1 MVRMMLLQLL
11 AYFEDAG
18 IVDDKAQ
25 TLVEYALILLLIA
38 VAVVGAV
45 TIFGGQV
52 NGLYQRVVDEFE
64 AIF

>member
-1 MVRMMLLQLL
+1 MLLQIL

-18 IVDDKAQ
+18 IVDEKAQ